1 MRAVW
6 TIALGLAA
14 CAGPERPRQADPG
27 PSPSAAPAAAAPSAQ
42 SAFEQLYHPADGTL
56 FEKKRPARPGEW
68 LERFKEPGQSF
79 LRYQGS
85 RPIRPSAERSALV
98 LQPLGKFDARQ
109 GALLGK
115 MREVMSV
122 FFGLPVELR
131 PALPLPK
138 KGQRTKREDSRS
150 WTQHYTRVLLDEVL
164 EPRVPKNAVVYV
176 GVTVEDLY
184 PDPTW
189 NFVFGQATLEDRVGV
204 YSLARFFPEFWGE
217 PNSPARE
224 ARTFEKSAQILV
236 HETAHA
242 FSLEHCTEYECVMNG
257 SNSLEELNGQFGE
270 LCPVCLRKLAWNIG
284 FDPERRYRELRE
296 LYRREGAEDM
306 ARWLDRRLAQLG
318 AKSLSG
324 L

>member
-1 MRAVW
+1 MRAVKLL
-6 TIALGLAA
+6 ALAVAA
-14 CAGPERPRQADPG
+14 CTAPEPPRRVDR
-27 PSPSAAPAAAAPSAQ
+27 SPSAAPAAAPAAAASSAPSA
-42 SAFEQLYHPADGTL
+42 FERLYHPADGTL

-85 RPIRPSAERSALV
+85 RPVRPSAERNTLV
-98 LQPLGKFDARQ
+98 LQPLGKLDPRHTV
-109 GALLGK
+109 LVGK
-115 MREVMSV
+115 LREVMAA

-138 KGQRTKREDSRS
+138 KGQRTKREGPRT

-217 PNSPARE
+217 PSSPERE

-236 HETAHA
+236 HETGHA
-242 FSLEHCTEYECVMNG
+242 FSMEHCTEYECVMNG

-284 FDPERRYRELRE
+284 FDAELRYEKLRE
-296 LYRREGAEDM
+296 LYRREGVDEL

-318 AKSLSG
+318 AG
-324 L
+324 R